1 MNITLRPWNIGD
13 AELYLDLINRVDF
26 SFEDDALRCNNVDDA
41 SFALD
46 RMIWREDYE
55 GSFYRAVMS
64 DGKVV
69 GSVQMVRHG
78 GISEYDGYVG
88 CMIAKDAA
96 GQGIGTEAVRQMVE
110 MSFQRRS
117 LDRLTAI
124 VYSPNKAS
132 VRLVETLGFT
142 LEATLH
148 HAVYKNDNF
157 CDVLV
162 YGLLREETGIP
173 TTGCCEPEDELSP
186 EERAALE
193 PTLVPP
199 VIL

>member
-1 MNITLRPWNIGD
+1 MNILLRPWTVD
-13 AELYLDLINRVDF
+13 DSELYLELMSRVDF
-26 SFEDDALRCNNVDDA
+26 SFEDEALRCKDVEEA

-55 GSFYRAVMS
+55 GSFYRAVML

-69 GSVQMVRHG
+69 GSVQVVRQS
-78 GISEYDGYVG
+78 GISKGDGYVG
-88 CMIAKDAA
+88 CIIAKEAA
-96 GQGIGTEAVRQMVE
+96 GQGVGTEAVRQMVE
-110 MSFQRRS
+110 MSFRRRN

-124 VYSPNKAS
+124 VYSPNEAS
-132 VRLVETLGFT
+132 VRLVEKLGFT
-142 LEATLH
+142 LEATLRK
-148 HAVYKNDNF
+148 AVYKNDNF
-157 CDVLV
+157 CDVHV

-173 TTGCCEPEDELSP
+173 TTDCCEPEDELTP

-199 VIL
+199 R

>member
-1 MNITLRPWNIGD
+1 MNILLRPWTVD
-13 AELYLDLINRVDF
+13 DSELYLDLMSRVDF
-26 SFEDDALRCNNVDDA
+26 SFEDEALRCKDVEEA

-55 GSFYRAVMS
+55 GSFYRAVML

-69 GSVQMVRHG
+69 GSVQVVRQS
-78 GISEYDGYVG
+78 GISKGDGYVG
-88 CMIAKDAA
+88 CIIAKEAA

-110 MSFQRRS
+110 MSFRRRN

-124 VYSPNKAS
+124 VYSPNEAS
-132 VRLVETLGFT
+132 VRLVEKLGFT
-142 LEATLH
+142 LEATLRK
-148 HAVYKNDNF
+148 AVYKNDNF
-157 CDVLV
+157 CDVHV

-173 TTGCCEPEDELSP
+173 TTDCCEPEDELTP

-199 VIL
+199 R

>member
-1 MNITLRPWNIGD
+1 MNILLRPWTVD
-13 AELYLDLINRVDF
+13 DSELYLELMSRVDF
-26 SFEDDALRCNNVDDA
+26 SFEDEALRCKDVEEA

-55 GSFYRAVMS
+55 GSFYRAVML

-69 GSVQMVRHG
+69 GSVQVVRQS
-78 GISEYDGYVG
+78 GISKGDGYFG
-88 CMIAKDAA
+88 CIIAKEAV
-96 GQGIGTEAVRQMVE
+96 GQGVGTEAVRQMVE
-110 MSFQRRS
+110 MSFRRRN

-124 VYSPNKAS
+124 VYSPNEAS
-132 VRLVETLGFT
+132 VRLVEKLGFT
-142 LEATLH
+142 LEATLRK
-148 HAVYKNDNF
+148 AVYKNDNF
-157 CDVLV
+157 CDVHV

-173 TTGCCEPEDELSP
+173 TTDCCEPEDELTP

-199 VIL
+199 R